1 MLGQKDLPCFQDG
14 EATVSKMKER
24 FFPTHKMMTEAE
36 AKRYTEDLILQSENN
51 WRTNM
56 YDKVQN
62 CCQGIV

>member
-1 MLGQKDLPCFQDG
+1 
-14 EATVSKMKER
+14 MKER
-24 FFPTHKMMTEAE
+24 FFPTHKMMSEAE
-36 AKRYTEDLILQSENN
+36 AKRFTEDLILQSENN